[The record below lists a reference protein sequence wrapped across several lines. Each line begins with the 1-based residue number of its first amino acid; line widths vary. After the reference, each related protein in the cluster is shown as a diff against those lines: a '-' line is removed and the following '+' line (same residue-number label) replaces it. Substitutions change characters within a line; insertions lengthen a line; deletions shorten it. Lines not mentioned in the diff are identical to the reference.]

1 MTVIRSS
8 RVSDRSFIFG
18 FILAVIVVF
27 FWFVSRGGWTVSQV
41 VTLTLRIDAIIAWK
55 WWVVMLPAFVVDAA
69 VLVIDVLSIPAL
81 VMRYKSNEDL
91 SPEEQVLLFPS
102 IMSCI
107 NSILFIA
114 AQVTLVLRLD
124 HIWNTTFTV
133 ALLPYYIY
141 SLKNIY
147 MPIYMIR
154 QGVTTIGE
162 GIEDILSLMVPI
174 TVFLCC
180 LKFDGKIAWSW
191 GATFI
196 AYWIYFGVLAVRDLF
211 VIFTVGRVLVCFCV
225 VSES

>member
-1 MTVIRSS
+1 
-8 RVSDRSFIFG
+8 
-18 FILAVIVVF
+18 
-27 FWFVSRGGWTVSQV
+27 
-41 VTLTLRIDAIIAWK
+41 
-55 WWVVMLPAFVVDAA
+55 MLPAFVVDAA

-154 QGVTTIGE
+154 QGVMTIGE

-180 LKFDGKIAWSW
+180 LKFDGKIVWSW

>member
-8 RVSDRSFIFG
+8 RVSDRSFIFA
-18 FILAVIVVF
+18 FIFAVIVVF
-27 FWFVSRGGWTVSQV
+27 FWFVSRRGWAVSGV
-41 VTLTLRIDAIIAWK
+41 VTLTLRVDAKIAWK

-81 VMRYKSNEDL
+81 VMRHKSNEDL

-124 HIWNTTFTV
+124 HIWNTTFTI

-154 QGVTTIGE
+154 KGMMTIGE

-196 AYWIYFGVLAVRDLF
+196 AYWIYFGVLAVHDLF
-211 VIFTVGRVLVCFCV
+211 LIFTVGRVLVCVCV